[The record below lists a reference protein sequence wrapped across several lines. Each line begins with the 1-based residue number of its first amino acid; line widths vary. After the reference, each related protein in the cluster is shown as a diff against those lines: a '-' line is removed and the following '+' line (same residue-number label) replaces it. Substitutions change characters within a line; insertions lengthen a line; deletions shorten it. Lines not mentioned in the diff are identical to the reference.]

1 MTKSKSSAS
10 TIAVPLIF
18 VIHLMNCAQCLN
30 ATSVARL
37 RPAIAIILLTKM

>member
-10 TIAVPLIF
+10 TIVVPLTF
-18 VIHLMNCAQCLN
+18 VIHLMSCAQCLN

-37 RPAIAIILLTKM
+37 RPAIVIIPLTKM